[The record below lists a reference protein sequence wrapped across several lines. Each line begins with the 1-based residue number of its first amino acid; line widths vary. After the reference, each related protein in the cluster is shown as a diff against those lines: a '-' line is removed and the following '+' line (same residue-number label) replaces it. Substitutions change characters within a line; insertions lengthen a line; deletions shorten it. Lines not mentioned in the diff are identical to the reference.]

1 MSFQI
6 LEVVLFGAGGRRR
19 VLSLRPGAVNI
30 ITGASKTGK
39 SALIE
44 IIDYCLGS
52 GSCGVPEGVIRRTV
66 EWYGIRLQLQDG
78 QIFVARRAP
87 ARGAASSADVF
98 YAAGTELEIP
108 RSGDLQQT
116 TNVEAATKLLTAAAG
131 IGANIHEPH
140 PGQTRSPLSA
150 NLRHA
155 LAFVFQPQDEIIR
168 RQHLFHKQSDNWVA
182 QAIKDTLPYFL
193 GAVDEEHVAKKEE
206 LRRLRQQLRHRER
219 RLATME
225 SVRGLGLGKEA
236 GLLSEARDLGLV
248 ESAETPST
256 WEDAVALLQQ
266 VAASPAEQ
274 QVARH
279 ELGEAG
285 DEYERLTAERNDL
298 QEALRRAKS
307 DLEGAK
313 SLKAYEHGYSREVAE
328 QGARL
333 KSLGILPNPGDQPV
347 CPLCSGALTGEA
359 VPPVEHLE
367 SAVAHLTNQLEQ
379 VTRHSPELQ
388 RVLDQLEE
396 KVAELKRRLA
406 ENREA
411 LEAVRASNERLRE
424 MREAS
429 SRRAHVVGRVS
440 LYVESLPE
448 VADTSQLRA
457 EIESL
462 REGIAALEE
471 ELSDERVQERIESIL
486 SILGTRMSEWARTLG
501 LEHSQYPLRLDLRR
515 LNIVADTENGPLS
528 MENMGSG
535 ENWVGYHLIA
545 HLALHGWFTRKSRP
559 VPRFLFLDQP
569 SQVYFPAEREADG
582 SVAGMREDD
591 RSAVIRMFQL
601 MLKVVDEL
609 SPGFQ
614 VLVTEHADI
623 AEDWYQDA
631 VIERWRGGL
640 RLVPEDWYESGD
652 EEA

>member
-6 LEVVLFGAGGRRR
+6 LDMVLFGPGERRR

-44 IIDYCLGS
+44 IADYCLGS
-52 GSCGVPEGVIRRTV
+52 DSCGVPEGVIRRTV
-66 EWYGIRLQLQDG
+66 EWYGLRLQLQDG
-78 QIFVARRAP
+78 QVFVARRAP
-87 ARGAASSADVF
+87 VRGAASSTDIF
-98 YAAGTELEIP
+98 YAAGTEVEIP
-108 RSGDLQQT
+108 RSGDVQQT
-116 TNVEAATKLLTAAAG
+116 TNVEAATTLLTAAAG
-131 IGANIHEPH
+131 IGANIHEPP
-140 PGQTRSPLSA
+140 PGQTRRPLSA

-168 RQHLFHKQSDNWVA
+168 RQHLFHKQSDTWIA

-206 LRRLRQQLRHRER
+206 LRRLRQQLRDRER

-225 SVRGLGLGKEA
+225 SLRGQGLGKAA

-248 ESAETPST
+248 EFTETPST

-266 VAASPAEQ
+266 VSASPAED

-307 DLEGAK
+307 DLESAK
-313 SLKAYEHGYSREVAE
+313 SLKAYEHSYSREVAE

-359 VPPVEHLE
+359 VPPVEDLE
-367 SAVAHLTNQLEQ
+367 SAVVHVANQLEQ
-379 VTRHSPELQ
+379 VTRHSPGLQ
-388 RVLDQLEE
+388 RVLGQLEE
-396 KVAELKRRLA
+396 KVAELKRGLA

-411 LEAVRASNERLRE
+411 LEAVRASSERLRE

-448 VADTSQLRA
+448 VADSSELRG
-457 EIESL
+457 EIKRL
-462 REGIAALEE
+462 RERMRVLED
-471 ELSDERVQERIESIL
+471 ELSDEHVQERLESIL
-486 SILGTRMSEWARTLG
+486 SILGTRMSEWARALE

-515 LNIVADTENGPLS
+515 LNIVADTEDGPLS

-545 HLALHGWFTRKSRP
+545 HLALHSWFAKKFRP

-569 SQVYFPAEREADG
+569 SQVYFPADRKADG
-582 SVAGMREDD
+582 SMVGLREDD
-591 RSAVIRMFQL
+591 RSAVVRMFQL
-601 MLKVVDEL
+601 ISTVVDEL
-609 SPGFQ
+609 SPRFQ

-631 VIERWRGGL
+631 VIERWRGGP
-640 RLVPEDWYESGD
+640 RLVPADWYDGGD
-652 EEA
+652 DEA

>member
-6 LEVVLFGAGGRRR
+6 LDVVLYGPGDRRR

-39 SALIE
+39 SALID
-44 IIDYCLGS
+44 IADYCLGS

-66 EWYGIRLQLQDG
+66 EWYGLRLQLQDG
-78 QIFVARRAP
+78 QVFVARRAP
-87 ARGAASSADVF
+87 ARGAASSTDVF
-98 YAAGTELEIP
+98 YAAATEVAIP
-108 RSGDLQQT
+108 EPGDLQQT
-116 TNVEAATKLLTAAAG
+116 TNVGAATRLLTAAAG
-131 IGANIHEPH
+131 IGANVHEP
-140 PGQTRSPLSA
+140 PSGQTRRPLSA
-150 NLRHA
+150 NIRHA

-168 RQHLFHKQSDNWVA
+168 RQHLFHKQNDNWVA

-206 LRRLRQQLRHRER
+206 IRRLRQQLHDRER
-219 RLATME
+219 RLGAME
-225 SVRGLGLGKEA
+225 YVRGQGLGKAA
-236 GLLSEARDLGLV
+236 GLLSEARDVGLV
-248 ESAETPST
+248 EFTETPEA
-256 WEDAVALLQQ
+256 WEDAVGLLQQ
-266 VAASPAEQ
+266 VAASPAEE
-274 QVARH
+274 QVVRY
-279 ELGEAG
+279 ELGDAG
-285 DEYERLTAERNDL
+285 DEYERLTAERKAL
-298 QEALRRAKS
+298 QETLRRAKS

-313 SLKAYEHGYSREVAE
+313 SLKAYEHGYATEVAE
-328 QGARL
+328 QSARL
-333 KSLGILPNPGDQPV
+333 KSLGILPNPGGRPV
-347 CPLCSGALTGEA
+347 CPLCSGALTGESL
-359 VPPVEHLE
+359 PPVDDLE
-367 SAVAHLTNQLEQ
+367 SAVIRVASQLEQ

-388 RVLDQLEE
+388 RVLDRLAER
-396 KVAELKRRLA
+396 VVELKRRLA

-411 LEAVRASNERLRE
+411 LEAVRASSERLKG

-448 VADTSQLRA
+448 VADTSDLRA
-457 EIESL
+457 EIDRL
-462 REGIAALEE
+462 RERIAAIQE
-471 ELSDERVQERIESIL
+471 ELSDEGVQERLESIL
-486 SILGTRMSEWARTLG
+486 SILGTQMSYWARELA

-515 LNIVADTENGPLS
+515 LNIVADTEDGPLS

-559 VPRFLFLDQP
+559 VPRFLVLDQP
-569 SQVYFPAEREADG
+569 SQVYFPPEREADG
-582 SVAGMREDD
+582 SMVGLREDD

-601 MLKVVDEL
+601 IFRVVNEL

-623 AEDWYQDA
+623 SEAWYQNA
-631 VIERWRGGL
+631 VIERWKGGL
-640 RLVPEDWYESGD
+640 RLVPEDWYESED